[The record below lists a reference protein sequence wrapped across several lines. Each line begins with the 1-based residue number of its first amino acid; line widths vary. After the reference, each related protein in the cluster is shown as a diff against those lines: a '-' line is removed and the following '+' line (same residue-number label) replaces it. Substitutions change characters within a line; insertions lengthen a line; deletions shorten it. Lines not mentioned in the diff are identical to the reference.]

1 MAFLYWLT
9 LDCVRKDLSYST
21 YGAQAIRR
29 HAIFMGRVILLSS

>member
-1 MAFLYWLT
+1 MALLYWLT

-29 HAIFMGRVILLSS
+29 HAIFMGLAIFLTS